1 MAPYTQNYMERIDN
15 TIENLQR
22 QNILKVWNNYT
33 IEDAI
38 ILTEKSTK
46 VIKRKTITSCQR
58 KLCPDVVH
66 DFPEFTV
73 KLIKEIMKETVDMAK
88 VRERMKTFK
97 TLILDSRANRHHTR
111 GINTRQLD
119 RDDCC

>member
-38 ILTEKSTK
+38 VVTEKSMK
-46 VIKRKTITSCQR
+46 AIK
-58 KLCPDVVH
+58 
-66 DFPEFTV
+66 PE
-73 KLIKEIMKETVDMAK
+73 I
-88 VRERMKTFK
+88 
-97 TLILDSRANRHHTR
+97 
-111 GINTRQLD
+111 INP
-119 RDDCC
+119 C

>member
-1 MAPYTQNYMERIDN
+1 MERIDN

-46 VIKRKTITSCQR
+46 VIKRKTITSC
-58 KLCPDVVH
+58 
-66 DFPEFTV
+66 
-73 KLIKEIMKETVDMAK
+73 
-88 VRERMKTFK
+88 
-97 TLILDSRANRHHTR
+97 
-111 GINTRQLD
+111 
-119 RDDCC
+119 